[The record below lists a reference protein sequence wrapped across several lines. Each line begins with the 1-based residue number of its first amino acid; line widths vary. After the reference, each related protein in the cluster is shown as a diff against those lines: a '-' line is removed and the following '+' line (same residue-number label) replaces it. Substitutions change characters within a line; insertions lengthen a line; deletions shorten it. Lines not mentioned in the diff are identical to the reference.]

1 MAQISL
7 AVAAS
12 HAPGLIG
19 MFDIAPAESQEVV
32 ASAYG
37 TLTRQI
43 REAELDVLIMVAND
57 HMANNRIR
65 EYPDFVVGMAGEH
78 RGPAEFFKDWLG
90 CGEYVVPG
98 RPDVAALVLN
108 GLSRRDVR
116 VTATSE
122 NLNFD
127 DNISVPVVK
136 TEIESSGV
144 PIVPVLQNVTVPP
157 FPDQNRCYEIGQ
169 HLADVIAHDLPDDLR
184 VGLFATGGMSHEP
197 GGVRD
202 FWIDEDFD
210 RWFLGLLSNG
220 DHEKVLDEITVE
232 RLEEAGSGGTG
243 ELLSWILV
251 MGAIGER
258 PCEVLGYTAWDKWRC
273 GIGAVT
279 WEMSPTLVGAKGGA
293 R

>member
-1 MAQISL
+1 MAKTVL

-19 MFDIAPAESQEVV
+19 MLDQAPADSQAIV

-37 TLTRQI
+37 ALTKQI
-43 REAELDVLIMVAND
+43 QDVKPDVIIMVAND

-65 EYPDFVVGMAGEH
+65 EYPDFVVGMAAEH

-90 CGEYVVPG
+90 CDEYAIPG
-98 RPDVAALVLN
+98 RPDIAEIIFN
-108 GLSRRDVR
+108 GLNKRGTR
-116 VTATSE
+116 VTATRE

-127 DNISVPVVK
+127 DNISVPVVR
-136 TEIESSGV
+136 TGINAGDI
-144 PIVPVLQNVTVPP
+144 PIIPVLQNVTVPP
-157 FPDQNRCYEIGQ
+157 IPDQHRCYEIGQ
-169 HLADVIAHDLPDDLR
+169 QLADIIENDLPDDLR

-197 GGVRD
+197 GGERD

-210 RWFLGLLSNG
+210 KWFLGLLGNG
-220 DHEKVLDEITVE
+220 DHEKVLSEVTVE
-232 RLEEAGSGGTG
+232 RMEQAGSSGTG

-258 PCEVLGYTAWDKWRC
+258 YCDVLGYTAWDKWRC
-273 GIGAVT
+273 GIGAVSWDMT
-279 WEMSPTLVGAKGGA
+279 SAQTG

>member
-1 MAQISL
+1 MANISL

-19 MFDIAPAESQEVV
+19 MFDQAPEASRKMV

-37 TLTRQI
+37 SLTRQI
-43 REAELDVLIMVAND
+43 REAELDVILMVAND

-65 EYPDFVVGMAGEH
+65 EYPDFVVGMAPEH

-90 CGEYVVPG
+90 CGEYVLPG
-98 RPDVAALVLN
+98 RPDIAEKILN
-108 GLSRRDVR
+108 GLNRRGVP
-116 VTATSE
+116 VSATRE

-136 TEIESSGV
+136 TGIEASGV
-144 PIVPVLQNVTVPP
+144 PIIPILQNVTVPP
-157 FPDQNRCYEIGQ
+157 FPDQHRCYEIGRQ
-169 HLADVIAHDLPDDLR
+169 LADLIENDLPSDLR

-210 RWFLGLLSNG
+210 NWFLGLLGNG
-220 DHEKVLDEITVE
+220 SHEKVLSEVTLE
-232 RLEEAGSGGTG
+232 RLDRAGIGGTG

-258 PCEVLGYTAWDKWRC
+258 PCDVLGYTAWDKWRC
-273 GIGAVT
+273 GIGAVSWDMT
-279 WEMSPTLVGAKGGA
+279 PAPAG

>member
-1 MAQISL
+1 MATISL

-19 MFDIAPAESQEVV
+19 MFDVAPGESQRVV
-32 ASAYG
+32 NSAYG

-43 REAELDVLIMVAND
+43 READLDVIIMVAND
-57 HMANNRIR
+57 HMANNRVR
-65 EYPDFVVGMAGEH
+65 EYPDFVVGLAPEH

-90 CGEYVVPG
+90 CGEYAVPG
-98 RPDVAALVLN
+98 RPDLAEHVLN
-108 GLSRRDVR
+108 GLSRRGVR
-116 VTATSE
+116 VTASRE

-136 TEIESSGV
+136 TEIEASGV
-144 PIVPVLQNVTVPP
+144 PIIPLLQNVTVPP
-157 FPDQNRCYEIGQ
+157 FPDQDRCYGIGKQ
-169 HLADVIAHDLPDDLR
+169 LARVIEEDLPADLR

-210 RWFLGLLSNG
+210 RLFLGLLANG
-220 DHEKVLDEITVE
+220 DHDKVLTEITVD
-232 RLEEAGSGGTG
+232 RLEAAGSGGTA

-258 PCEVLGYTAWDKWRC
+258 RCEILGYTAWDQWRC

-279 WEMSPTLVGAKGGA
+279 WDMTPATTPVEGK

>member
-1 MAQISL
+1 MAKIVF

-19 MFDIAPAESQEVV
+19 MFDQAPKESQQIVS
-32 ASAYG
+32 SAYG
-37 TLTRQI
+37 TIAKQI
-43 REAELDVLIMVAND
+43 READLDVIIMVAND

-65 EYPDFVVGMAGEH
+65 SYPDFVIGMAPEH

-90 CGEYVVPG
+90 CGEYTIPG
-98 RPDVAALVLN
+98 RPDIAEKVVN
-108 GLSRRDVR
+108 GLSQRGTH
-116 VTATSE
+116 VTATRE

-136 TEIESSGV
+136 TEIEASGV
-144 PIVPVLQNVTVPP
+144 AIIPILQNLTVPP
-157 FPDQNRCYEIGQ
+157 FPDQHRCYEIGQ
-169 HLADVIAHDLPDDLR
+169 QFADVIEHDLPDDLR

-202 FWIDEDFD
+202 FWIDEEFD
-210 RWFLGLLSNG
+210 QWFLDLLANG
-220 DHEKVLDEITVE
+220 DHDKVLTEITPQ
-232 RLEEAGSGGTG
+232 RLDEAGIGGTG

-258 PCEVLGYTAWDKWRC
+258 FCNVLGYTAWDQWRC
-273 GIGAVT
+273 GIGAVSWDMT
-279 WEMSPTLVGAKGGA
+279 SAPAGH
-293 R
+293 

>member
-19 MFDIAPAESQEVV
+19 MFDVAPEQSQRVV
-32 ASAYG
+32 SSAYG
-37 TLTRQI
+37 ELARQI
-43 REAELDVLIMVAND
+43 READLDVIIMIAND

-65 EYPDFVVGMAGEH
+65 EYPDFVVGLAPEH

-90 CGEYVVPG
+90 CGEYAVPG
-98 RPDVAALVLN
+98 RPDVGTEILN
-108 GLSRRDVR
+108 GLSRRGVR
-116 VTATSE
+116 VTASRE

-127 DNISVPVVK
+127 DNVSVPVVK
-136 TEIESSGV
+136 TQIESSGV
-144 PIVPVLQNVTVPP
+144 ALVPILQNVTVPP
-157 FPDQNRCYEIGQ
+157 FPDQDRCYEIGR
-169 HLADVIAHDLPDDLR
+169 HLAEVIREDLPDDLR

-220 DHEKVLDEITVE
+220 DHDKVLREISVD

-258 PCEVLGYTAWDKWRC
+258 RCDVLGYTAWDQWRC
-273 GIGAVT
+273 GIGTVSWDMT
-279 WEMSPTLVGAKGGA
+279 PDPVGAKGGD

>member
-1 MAQISL
+1 MAKTVF

-19 MFDIAPAESQEVV
+19 MLDQAPAESQAMVS
-32 ASAYG
+32 SAYG
-37 TLTRQI
+37 SIAKQI
-43 REAELDVLIMVAND
+43 RDTELDVIIMVAND

-65 EYPDFVVGMAGEH
+65 EYPDFVVGMAPEH

-90 CGEYVVPG
+90 CGEYRVPG
-98 RPDVAALVLN
+98 RPDVAEALFN
-108 GLSRRDVR
+108 GLNRRGTR
-116 VTATSE
+116 VTATRE

-127 DNISVPVVK
+127 DNVSVPVVK
-136 TEIESSGV
+136 TEIEASGV
-144 PIVPVLQNVTVPP
+144 PIIPILQNVTVPP
-157 FPDQNRCYEIGQ
+157 IPDQYACYEIGRQ
-169 HLADVIAHDLPDDLR
+169 LADVIENDLPDDLR
-184 VGLFATGGMSHEP
+184 VGLFATGGLSHEP

-210 RWFLGLLSNG
+210 RWFLGLLGNG
-220 DHEKVLDEITVE
+220 DHEKVLAEVTLE
-232 RLEEAGSGGTG
+232 RLDEAGISGTG

-258 PCEVLGYTAWDKWRC
+258 YCDVLGYTAWDQWRC
-273 GIGAVT
+273 GIGAVSWDMT
-279 WEMSPTLVGAKGGA
+279 TTQVA

>member
-1 MAQISL
+1 MAHISL

-19 MFDIAPAESQEVV
+19 MFDQAPEASQQMVT
-32 ASAYG
+32 SAYG
-37 TLTRQI
+37 SLARQI
-43 REAELDVLIMVAND
+43 REAELDVILMVAND

-65 EYPDFVVGMAGEH
+65 EYPDFVVGMAPEH

-90 CGEYVVPG
+90 CGEYRIPG
-98 RPDVAALVLN
+98 RPDIAEKILN
-108 GLSRRDVR
+108 GLNRRGVP
-116 VTATSE
+116 VTATRD

-136 TEIESSGV
+136 TGIEASGV
-144 PIVPVLQNVTVPP
+144 PIVPILQNVTVPP
-157 FPDQNRCYEIGQ
+157 FPDQHRCYEIGRQ
-169 HLADVIAHDLPDDLR
+169 LADLVEHDLPSDLR

-202 FWIDEDFD
+202 FWIDEEFD
-210 RWFLGLLSNG
+210 NWFLGLLADG
-220 DHEKVLDEITVE
+220 DHEKVLAEVTLE
-232 RLEEAGSGGTG
+232 RLDEAGIGGTG

-258 PCEVLGYTAWDKWRC
+258 PCDVLGYTAWDKWRC
-273 GIGAVT
+273 GIGAVSWDMT
-279 WEMSPTLVGAKGGA
+279 PAPAG

>member
-1 MAQISL
+1 MANISL

-19 MFDIAPAESQEVV
+19 MFDQAPEASRKMV

-37 TLTRQI
+37 SLTRQI
-43 REAELDVLIMVAND
+43 REAELDVILMVAND

-65 EYPDFVVGMAGEH
+65 EYPDFVVGMAPEH

-90 CGEYVVPG
+90 CGEYVLPG
-98 RPDVAALVLN
+98 RPDIAEKILN
-108 GLSRRDVR
+108 GLNRRGVP
-116 VTATSE
+116 VSATRE

-136 TEIESSGV
+136 TGIEASGV
-144 PIVPVLQNVTVPP
+144 PIVPILQNVTVPP
-157 FPDQNRCYEIGQ
+157 FPDQYRCYEIGRQ
-169 HLADVIAHDLPDDLR
+169 LADLIENDLPSDLR

-210 RWFLGLLSNG
+210 NWFLGLLGNG
-220 DHEKVLDEITVE
+220 SHEKVLSEVTLE
-232 RLEEAGSGGTG
+232 RLDRAGIGGTG

-258 PCEVLGYTAWDKWRC
+258 PCDVLGYTAWDKWRC
-273 GIGAVT
+273 GIGAVSWDMT
-279 WEMSPTLVGAKGGA
+279 PAPAG